1 MKRLLL
7 VLMLLCVFMPVNAKG
22 GGMPPL
28 IYNLKSADTGMDSND
43 GGNSWEQYKE
53 NHTGYIIVE
62 ANDNNTANIWPIDTW
77 TAKDANGKTQKYCE
91 QQDMKTFGFLQGLVG
106 KNTVWIITYADDV
119 NGGQSIMLS
128 GTVKP
133 VKIATP
139 LGPATLPLASALTG
153 TEMWLDEEEEY
164 DYLDICSGKLSLSY
178 NSTLTTYT
186 YNHGIDTGEAA
197 TAYVVNYLEKTLHYQ
212 GGTEN

>member
-7 VLMLLCVFMPVNAKG
+7 VLMLLCAFMPVNAKG
-22 GGMPPL
+22 GGLPPL
-28 IYNLKSADTGMDSND
+28 VYNLKEADTGMDSND

-91 QQDMKTFGFLQGLVG
+91 QQDMKTFEFLQGLVG

-119 NGGQSIMLS
+119 NGGQSLMFS

-133 VKIATP
+133 VKIGTINPKPSIA
-139 LGPATLPLASALTG
+139 ASLTG
-153 TEMWLDEEEEY
+153 TTLWLDDEDSY
-164 DYLDICSGKLSLSY
+164 IDIGSGKLSLSY
-178 NSTLTTYT
+178 NSTLTTSV
-186 YNHGIDTGEAA
+186 YNHSIDTGEAA

-212 GGTEN
+212 GGAEN